1 MEPTKHWK
9 RWTECLTIF
18 PSNKYEFSTYLKRR
32 GDFVVTPPLSKKDR
46 KRITDAAYSWAWHH
60 KYTIKCTSYP
70 APEEGTYTVYI
81 KLIKKDRNRDYG

>member
-1 MEPTKHWK
+1 M
-9 RWTECLTIF
+9 
-18 PSNKYEFSTYLKRR
+18 
-32 GDFVVTPPLSKKDR
+32 VTPPLSKKDR